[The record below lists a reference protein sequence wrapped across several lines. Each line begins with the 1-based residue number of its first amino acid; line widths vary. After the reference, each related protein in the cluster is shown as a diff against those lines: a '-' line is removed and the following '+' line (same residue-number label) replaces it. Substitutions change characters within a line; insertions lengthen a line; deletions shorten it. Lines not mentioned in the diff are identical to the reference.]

1 MKTKRTNTFETNSS
15 SVHTLTIASAEDFEK
30 FENCDMLLNYETLVP
45 AEDVYKEM
53 METLAEAEDK
63 MTEDYR
69 KTYKDSLTFEKFKEV
84 LKGLSDTDLSWHNR
98 DKAYGN
104 INDDYSAVI
113 GGMRED
119 VTTLDCLGNEYY
131 ETYVERYKTKSGD
144 EIVAFG
150 YFGRDG

>member
-15 SVHTLTIASAEDFEK
+15 SVHTITIASAEDFAK
-30 FENCDMLLNYETLVP
+30 FENCDMLLQHETLIP

-63 MTEDYR
+63 MTEEYR
-69 KTYKDSLTFEKFKEV
+69 KTYKDSLTFERFKEI
-84 LKGLSDTDLSWHNR
+84 LKKLEYDELTWRHRED
-98 DKAYGN
+98 AYDN
-104 INDDYSAVI
+104 INDDYTAVV

-119 VTTLDCLGNEYY
+119 VTTLNCLGNEYY

>member
-1 MKTKRTNTFETNSS
+1 MKTKRNNTFETNSS

-45 AEDVYKEM
+45 ADKEYNEM
-53 METLAEAEDK
+53 MEFLGENEEKIAEE
-63 MTEDYR
+63 YR
-69 KTYKDSLTFEKFKEV
+69 KTYKDSLTFDKFKEV
-84 LKGLSDTDLSWHNR
+84 LKSLDYDDLSYRSRENAFDNIEDDRTAVIAGLS
-98 DKAYGN
+98 
-104 INDDYSAVI
+104 
-113 GGMRED
+113 EC
-119 VTTLDCLGNEYY
+119 VTTLNCLGGEYY